1 MSALQIL
8 LLLSIALAVIN
19 VAIQVMDLHTTSEVI
34 KRGLGSERNE
44 VLSFLNQDDS
54 HAGKFWQLMLV
65 KGLAVVLGCIPPAA
79 VWWLEQEWQGDLVL
93 AVVAGQLLCVIYY
106 VRILLGNWA
115 IYTRD
120 S

>member
-1 MSALQIL
+1 MSTLQIL

-19 VAIQVMDLHTTSEVI
+19 VAIQVIDLHTTSEVI

-54 HAGKFWQLMLV
+54 HASKFWRLAGI
-65 KGLAVVLGCIPPAA
+65 KGLAVLLGAIPAGG
-79 VWWLEQEWQGDLVL
+79 VWWLAG
-93 AVVAGQLLCVIYY
+93 AGQLGWTIAVMAAQIACVIYY

-115 IYTRD
+115 IYR
-120 S
+120 SG